1 MEYFVQREILDDDRL
16 DNVAQKG
23 IWVTKPTIV
32 ERVKDYFR
40 CSLSRLKLMLF
51 SWFPILHWLPQYP
64 IKEYLPGDIV
74 SGASIFVL
82 HLPQGLAYA
91 PLAGLSPV
99 YGLYASFYP
108 VLIYVIFG
116 TSRHL
121 SVGTFAVTS
130 IMVGNVV
137 QRLAP
142 DSNFLI
148 PANGTNGTVVN
159 TSVRDHNRLEIVMAL
174 TILMGIYQ
182 ILLSIF
188 RFGFMVSYLS
198 EPMVRAYTTGSAVL
212 VCVSQLKPMFGVLP
226 GQYTGP
232 LSAVYTVVD
241 VCRLLPKTKI
251 PVLIV
256 TIVSLAVLIAVKE
269 INTCF
274 RNKLP
279 LPIPIELLVIIFGTI
294 IAHFGELK
302 SKYGVNVVGLIPS
315 GMTAPFAPSNSLY
328 SQLAGDA
335 FAVGIVSYVINISLA
350 KTFAQKLSYKVDNS
364 QELMAV
370 GIGNVFGGFF
380 QSYAATASLSRTLVQ
395 ESTGGQT
402 QVAGIISSILMLI
415 AILKIGSLFEDLPT
429 AILATIVVVNLK
441 GMFMQFVDL
450 PMLWRTNKVDLLI
463 WLVTFV
469 AAVLLNLDLGLG
481 VAVGFAIITVIF
493 RTQLPHYSVLGHVP
507 GTDLYLD
514 IETYKEAKEIPGI
527 KIFRSSTT
535 IYYTNAEMYVD
546 ALQEKCGIDIRT
558 MLTAKRKQEADL
570 KRQQQKEEKRAKK
583 EAKRQKKG
591 LGHLPTGPFTLKD
604 LNEDDYERLRR
615 ESQGNISEFS
625 VTDTST
631 NGHGIGQVNW
641 AYQHDPAMMSSNPD
655 ICLPGDGGV
664 NTISLPTE
672 EENRKIHTIILDI
685 STISFVDTVT
695 SNTLKNIFKE
705 FGEVDF
711 NIYLAGAQVCV
722 VKQLETAGFFSDS
735 LPKSKL
741 FVTVHDAV
749 LHVQMK
755 QSQTDLKPDDSNIT
769 KM

>member
-1 MEYFVQREILDDDRL
+1 RPDVDLDKMEYFVQREILDDDRL

-121 SVGTFAVTS
+121 S
-130 IMVGNVV
+130 
-137 QRLAP
+137 
-142 DSNFLI
+142 
-148 PANGTNGTVVN
+148 
-159 TSVRDHNRLEIVMAL
+159 
-174 TILMGIYQ
+174 
-182 ILLSIF
+182 
-188 RFGFMVSYLS
+188 
-198 EPMVRAYTTGSAVL
+198 
-212 VCVSQLKPMFGVLP
+212 
-226 GQYTGP
+226 
-232 LSAVYTVVD
+232 TVVD

-279 LPIPIELLVIIFGTI
+279 LPIPIELLVVT
-294 IAHFGELK
+294 A
-302 SKYGVNVVGLIPS
+302 YVGSVLIKGNPFLFS
-315 GMTAPFAPSNSLY
+315 SSSRMTAPFAPSNSLY

-755 QSQTDLKPDDSNIT
+755 QSQTDLKPVSSSLFNSLHDRLLSTANT
-769 KM
+769 LHGL

>member
-121 SVGTFAVTS
+121 S
-130 IMVGNVV
+130 
-137 QRLAP
+137 
-142 DSNFLI
+142 
-148 PANGTNGTVVN
+148 
-159 TSVRDHNRLEIVMAL
+159 
-174 TILMGIYQ
+174 
-182 ILLSIF
+182 
-188 RFGFMVSYLS
+188 
-198 EPMVRAYTTGSAVL
+198 
-212 VCVSQLKPMFGVLP
+212 
-226 GQYTGP
+226 
-232 LSAVYTVVD
+232 TVVD

-546 ALQEKCGIDIRT
+546 ALQEKVRVFLCRSCI
-558 MLTAKRKQEADL
+558 KKQEADL
-570 KRQQQKEEKRAKK
+570 KRQQQKEEKR
-583 EAKRQKKG
+583 
-591 LGHLPTGPFTLKD
+591 D

-695 SNTLKNIFKE
+695 SNTLKNVWIIHTF
-705 FGEVDF
+705 
-711 NIYLAGAQVCV
+711 
-722 VKQLETAGFFSDS
+722 
-735 LPKSKL
+735 
-741 FVTVHDAV
+741 
-749 LHVQMK
+749 
-755 QSQTDLKPDDSNIT
+755 
-769 KM
+769 

>member
-279 LPIPIELLVIIFGTI
+279 LPIPIELLIIFGTI

-514 IETYKEAKEIPGI
+514 IETYKEIPGI

-615 ESQGNISEFS
+615 ESQGNISE
-625 VTDTST
+625 
-631 NGHGIGQVNW
+631 
-641 AYQHDPAMMSSNPD
+641 
-655 ICLPGDGGV
+655 
-664 NTISLPTE
+664 
-672 EENRKIHTIILDI
+672 KIHTIILDI

-755 QSQTDLKPDDSNIT
+755 QIAVCSPTTLNLYLRR
-769 KM
+769 

>member
-1 MEYFVQREILDDDRL
+1 MSDVDLDKMEYFVQREILDDDRL

-583 EAKRQKKG
+583 EIS
-591 LGHLPTGPFTLKD
+591 F
-604 LNEDDYERLRR
+604 
-615 ESQGNISEFS
+615 ESSC

-749 LHVQMK
+749 LHYHK
-755 QSQTDLKPDDSNIT
+755 LSGNICT
-769 KM
+769 HTYICR

>member
-1 MEYFVQREILDDDRL
+1 AEQRHMDVDLDKMEYFVQREILDDDRL

-232 LSAVYTVVD
+232 LSAVY
-241 VCRLLPKTKI
+241 
-251 PVLIV
+251 
-256 TIVSLAVLIAVKE
+256 
-269 INTCF
+269 
-274 RNKLP
+274 
-279 LPIPIELLVIIFGTI
+279 IIFGTI

-755 QSQTDLKPDDSNIT
+755 QSQTDLKPVSSSLFNSLHDRLLSTANT
-769 KM
+769 LHGL